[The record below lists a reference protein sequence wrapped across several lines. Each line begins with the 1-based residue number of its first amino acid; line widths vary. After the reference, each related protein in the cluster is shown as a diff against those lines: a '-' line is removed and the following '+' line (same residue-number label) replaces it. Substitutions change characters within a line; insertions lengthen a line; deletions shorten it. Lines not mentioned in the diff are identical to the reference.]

1 MLTNEAFNALL
12 KTLEEPPAYAVFILA
27 TTDPHK
33 VPITILSRCQ
43 RYDFRRI
50 PTGMIQ
56 AHLARLA
63 EEEGWKIDSEGLA
76 LVARAAEGGLRD
88 AQGFLDQVVTFGGD
102 GVSVAEIARILGVTD
117 RGSLLGALTAIIDR
131 HGPDLLGL
139 IETLYNQGQD
149 LGRFYQDL
157 ILYARHLLVAGLHP
171 EARHLAAVADT
182 EWDALI
188 ALARRTP
195 AVHLHN
201 LLSVL
206 LQGEEDLKRAPQPRL
221 ALEVLLLRVI
231 HLEPVLPLTDWLA
244 RLDSLE
250 KRLEAGPGVGGAS
263 AGAGERLVR
272 QVVATVEEP
281 AVTPARPV
289 AAVPG
294 VGLDASLD
302 EQWQAFLQFVQE
314 KENGPLYGKLAQCR
328 LMGRSDNCLKI
339 AMGRPWNANGARHE
353 ARVQELARTFF
364 GPETTLEFEVEAPKT
379 PKKTPAAAKK
389 PLDMQKLQQQA
400 LEIFGGE
407 WISATPGKEEPE

>member
-1 MLTNEAFNALL
+1 M
-12 KTLEEPPAYAVFILA
+12 
-27 TTDPHK
+27 
-33 VPITILSRCQ
+33 
-43 RYDFRRI
+43 
-50 PTGMIQ
+50 
-56 AHLARLA
+56 
-63 EEEGWKIDSEGLA
+63 
-76 LVARAAEGGLRD
+76 
-88 AQGFLDQVVTFGGD
+88 
-102 GVSVAEIARILGVTD
+102 
-117 RGSLLGALTAIIDR
+117 
-131 HGPDLLGL
+131 
-139 IETLYNQGQD
+139 
-149 LGRFYQDL
+149 GRFYQDL

-231 HLEPVLPLTDWLA
+231 HLEPVLPLAEWLA
-244 RLDSLE
+244 RLDTLE
-250 KRLEAGPGVGGAS
+250 KRLEAGPRDGVRVRRRRGAPGRARS
-263 AGAGERLVR
+263 FRLPGSR
-272 QVVATVEEP
+272 P
-281 AVTPARPV
+281 PARRATP
-289 AAVPG
+289 PG
-294 VGLDASLD
+294 VPVDASLND
-302 EQWQAFLQFVQE
+302 QWQAFLQFVQE

-328 LMGRSDNCLKI
+328 LVERSDNCLKI

-353 ARVQELARTFF
+353 ARVQEMARTFF
-364 GPETTLEFEVEAPKT
+364 GPETTLEFEVDAPKT
-379 PKKTPAAAKK
+379 PKKSPAAAKK

>member
-1 MLTNEAFNALL
+1 M
-12 KTLEEPPAYAVFILA
+12 
-27 TTDPHK
+27 
-33 VPITILSRCQ
+33 
-43 RYDFRRI
+43 
-50 PTGMIQ
+50 
-56 AHLARLA
+56 
-63 EEEGWKIDSEGLA
+63 
-76 LVARAAEGGLRD
+76 
-88 AQGFLDQVVTFGGD
+88 
-102 GVSVAEIARILGVTD
+102 
-117 RGSLLGALTAIIDR
+117 
-131 HGPDLLGL
+131 
-139 IETLYNQGQD
+139 YNQGQD

-231 HLEPVLPLTDWLA
+231 HLEPVLPLADWLA
-244 RLDSLE
+244 RLDTLE
-250 KRLEAGPGVGGAS
+250 KRLEAGPGRRPHPPGPGSASRARWAGCRGAPGAS
-263 AGAGERLVR
+263 AFRLPGNR
-272 QVVATVEEP
+272 RRASRAP
-281 AVTPARPV
+281 
-289 AAVPG
+289 PG
-294 VGLDASLD
+294 VPVDAGLD

-328 LMGRSDNCLKI
+328 LVERSDNCLKI

-353 ARVQELARTFF
+353 ARVQEMARTFF

-379 PKKTPAAAKK
+379 PKKSPAAAKK

-407 WISATPGKEEPE
+407 WVSATPGKEEPE

>member
-1 MLTNEAFNALL
+1 M
-12 KTLEEPPAYAVFILA
+12 
-27 TTDPHK
+27 
-33 VPITILSRCQ
+33 
-43 RYDFRRI
+43 
-50 PTGMIQ
+50 
-56 AHLARLA
+56 
-63 EEEGWKIDSEGLA
+63 
-76 LVARAAEGGLRD
+76 
-88 AQGFLDQVVTFGGD
+88 
-102 GVSVAEIARILGVTD
+102 
-117 RGSLLGALTAIIDR
+117 
-131 HGPDLLGL
+131 
-139 IETLYNQGQD
+139 YNQGQD

-231 HLEPVLPLTDWLA
+231 HLEPVLPLADWLA
-244 RLDSLE
+244 RLDTLE
-250 KRLEAGPGVGGAS
+250 KRLEAGPGWRPQPPAPGS
-263 AGAGERLVR
+263 ARRARRVPAAG
-272 QVVATVEEP
+272 EP
-281 AVTPARPV
+281 AVTPA
-289 AAVPG
+289 AAPPG
-294 VGLDASLD
+294 VPADAGLDD
-302 EQWQAFLQFVQE
+302 QWQAFLQFVQE

-328 LMGRSDNCLKI
+328 LVGRSDNCLKI

-353 ARVQELARTFF
+353 ARLQELARTFF

-407 WISATPGKEEPE
+407 WVSATPGKEEPE